1 MDSGV
6 GVASDEQETPRPAK
20 RRRDLDDAFSFS
32 PTSSSKSDTTAS
44 VTSHKSGRLS
54 PIKQIRALKHLDRPV
69 IFCDFNSAD
78 ADSDRSD
85 IASMRTAA
93 QTLAEGVGILGYDNA
108 DEFEASIGGLSH
120 LDRSRLLR
128 PWAKDARRT
137 LYGAT
142 PAIRKIVG
150 IVDDACAL
158 NTGAGGAEDEWNS
171 DVQKPLLKLALATSR
186 HTNVLSLHS
195 V

>member
-20 RRRDLDDAFSFS
+20 RRLDLDDAFSFS
-32 PTSSSKSDTTAS
+32 PTSSSRSDTTAS
-44 VTSHKSGRLS
+44 ITSHKSGRLS
-54 PIKQIRALKHLDRPV
+54 PTKQIRALKHLDRPV
-69 IFCDFNSAD
+69 LFCDFNSAD

-85 IASMRTAA
+85 VVAMRTAA
-93 QTLAEGVGILGYDNA
+93 QMLAEGVGILEYDDA
-108 DEFEASIGGLSH
+108 GEFEASVAGLSH
-120 LDRSRLLR
+120 LDRMRLLR
-128 PWAKDARRT
+128 PWAKDARRA
-137 LYGAT
+137 LYGST
-142 PAIRKIVG
+142 PAVRKIAS

-186 HTNVLSLHS
+186 HNNVLSLHS